1 MIAKLGYPA
10 LVFALLVAG
19 GLYALK
25 LEVQHRE
32 RELRQLQ
39 VAIADEHVALTR
51 LRTDWAMLSRPSR
64 TSRLAAA
71 HLDLMPAGPQ
81 QIVAI
86 SDIPLRSE
94 LLLSQ
99 RLLRAL
105 LPSGVRVPLR
115 LKPRGLQRLSANDTT
130 AWGSQRR
137 GRQR

>member
-19 GLYALK
+19 GLYTLK

-39 VAIADEHVALTR
+39 VAIVDEHVALTR
-51 LRTDWAMLSRPSR
+51 LRTDFAMLSRPNR
-64 TSRLAAA
+64 MSRLAAA
-71 HLDLMPAGPQ
+71 HLDLMPAEPK

-86 SDIPLRSE
+86 SDIPLRAD
-94 LLLSQ
+94 LMLSQ
-99 RLLRAL
+99 RLLRAI

-115 LKPRGLQRLSANDTT
+115 LKPRGLQRLSANDT
-130 AWGSQRR
+130 ARWGSQRR
-137 GRQR
+137 GPQR

>member
-10 LVFALLVAG
+10 LAFALLVAG

-39 VAIADEHVALTR
+39 VAIVDEHVALTR
-51 LRTDWAMLSRPSR
+51 LRTDFAMLSRPNR
-64 TSRLAAA
+64 MSRLAAA
-71 HLDLMPAGPQ
+71 HLDLIPAEPK

-86 SDIPLRSE
+86 SDIPLRAE
-94 LLLSQ
+94 LMLSQ
-99 RLLRAL
+99 RLLRAI

-115 LKPRGLQRLSANDTT
+115 LKPRGLQRLSANGT
-130 AWGSQRR
+130 ARWGSQRR
-137 GRQR
+137 GPQR